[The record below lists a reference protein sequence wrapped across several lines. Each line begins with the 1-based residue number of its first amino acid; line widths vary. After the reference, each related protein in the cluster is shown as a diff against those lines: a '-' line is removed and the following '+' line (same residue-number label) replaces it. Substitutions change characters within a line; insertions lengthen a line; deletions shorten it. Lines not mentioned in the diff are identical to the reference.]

1 MRSWS
6 PIIRI
11 GRVMQQSVRTRELPR
26 VGMPR
31 IAVRVPRLLGNRPER
46 AEEEA
51 AAMAAAGL
59 AWGRP
64 AVVELAVAALVVAGP
79 AVAALVV
86 AGPVVAALVAAG
98 PAVVGPAVVGPV
110 VAAPA
115 VAELALAVTDT
126 VVMAMAEPPPAMET
140 AQVETETAA
149 AMVSGTEAGTEGTAN
164 RAEMN

>member
-1 MRSWS
+1 MLAMGTGMRSWS

-79 AVAALVV
+79 
-86 AGPVVAALVAAG
+86 VVAALVAAG
-98 PAVVGPAVVGPV
+98 PALAGPAVVGPV

>member
-79 AVAALVV
+79 VV
-86 AGPVVAALVAAG
+86 AAALVAAG
-98 PAVVGPAVVGPV
+98 PALVGPAVVGPV

>member
-1 MRSWS
+1 
-6 PIIRI
+6 
-11 GRVMQQSVRTRELPR
+11 MQQSVRTRELPR

-98 PAVVGPAVVGPV
+98 PAVVGPAVVGPAVVGPV